1 MIRHYAFSHGK
12 LFELTE
18 VTPAHFKEGGRR
30 TEQGNKFE
38 RMEETAKNGKDANS
52 DEEVESGEK
61 SQENVVEQEILEMA
75 FSGARIKSSDI
86 KPSNVKSGSKC
97 QENRRGTGGDRVCGS
112 ISDGRR
118 QKKKRKLFSEAGI
131 GPQILE

>member
-38 RMEETAKNGKDANS
+38 RTEDTAKDEKDANS
-52 DEEVESGEK
+52 NEEVESGEDA
-61 SQENVVEQEILEMA
+61 QENEVEQEILEVA
-75 FSGARIKSSDI
+75 FSGARIKSLDIKSSDI
-86 KPSNVKSGSKC
+86 ECGSKC
-97 QENRRGTGGDRVCGS
+97 QEKRGGTGGDRVFGS
-112 ISDGRR
+112 SSDGRR
-118 QKKKRKLFSEAGI
+118 QKKRRKLFAEAGI